1 MQNNSNELVTNNF
14 YKPSEILGI
23 LRNHLATGQVNQR
36 VVCLRGIYF
45 KGTYINQYFH
55 TATDRLVDESTSD
68 ELSISMPLN
77 IREGLENGNVL
88 TVHGILDRSITNKG
102 LIQIILKVTE
112 VEMIKEVAVSE
123 DEIKRTELR
132 RIKSEKGFKN
142 VDNILESLLY
152 QDKRPQVA
160 LVYAETSI
168 TNEDFEKG
176 VQAARTHIDFKE
188 HRVSF
193 AKTKTFSQTLR
204 QLDAMNYD
212 VIAIIRGG
220 GAGLEALDEVE
231 LLETLVNI
239 NTAWMYGAGHEGEKL
254 FILNIADKAIAIPHA
269 LGTYFRD
276 ITDGVVE
283 KRNNSRA
290 ALVKEVEGQFKKQI
304 EDSNK
309 KNQELTKHLEA
320 LQKQNKEQ
328 TEESSKQI
336 AALTKAQQEAQLQS
350 KVQIEALQKQNKE
363 QSEESSKQIASLSK
377 AQKEAQEQLKLQT
390 EALKK
395 ANEEAQK
402 LVKTQTE
409 SIQKANEEAQKQL
422 KVQIETANKQNKE
435 LHENLAKI
443 TKQYEETQKQNKLNS
458 DSMQKQLTG
467 LQEDLKKSNENNL
480 IQTKNF
486 GENIAKVTAQNSQ
499 LSKELAAANN
509 KVNALTNNNSGKVP
523 GWIVIVLIIVLICCV
538 IGLLI

>member
-1 MQNNSNELVTNNF
+1 MTQNKDMPTSSNNIPSPANLF
-14 YKPSEILGI
+14 RPSEIIGI

-45 KGTYINQYFH
+45 KGSYVNQYFH

-68 ELSISMPLN
+68 ELSLSMPLN
-77 IREGLENGNVL
+77 LRDDLENGNVI

-102 LIQIILKVTE
+102 LIQIVLKVTE
-112 VEMIKEVAVSE
+112 VEKIKELAVSE

-142 VDNILESLLY
+142 VDSLLESLLY
-152 QDKRPQVA
+152 QDKRPQIA

-168 TNEDFEKG
+168 TNDDFEKG

-188 HRVSF
+188 YRVSF
-193 AKTKTFSQTLR
+193 AKTKAFCQTLK

-231 LLETLVNI
+231 LLETLVNM

-276 ITDGVVE
+276 ITDGVVQ

-309 KNQELTKHLEA
+309 KNQELTKQLEA
-320 LQKQNKEQ
+320 LQKQNKAQ
-328 TEESSKQI
+328 TEASNKKIEE
-336 AALTKAQQEAQLQS
+336 LTKAQKEHEKVVKAMAEQHKKATEEANKLHKTQN
-350 KVQIEALQKQNKE
+350 ETLQKANTQ
-363 QSEESSKQIASLSK
+363 L
-377 AQKEAQEQLKLQT
+377 QEQLKTQGKTLTDLQ
-390 EALKK
+390 EQQKK
-395 ANEEAQK
+395 QQGEFNKSLGQM
-402 LVKTQTE
+402 Q
-409 SIQKANEEAQKQL
+409 
-422 KVQIETANKQNKE
+422 ETNK
-435 LHENLAKI
+435 
-443 TKQYEETQKQNKLNS
+443 
-458 DSMQKQLTG
+458 G
-467 LQEDLKKSNENNL
+467 LQASVTKMTNEL
-480 IQTKNF
+480 MT
-486 GENIAKVTAQNSQ
+486 AKQRVTELESQ
-499 LSKELAAANN
+499 KPS
-509 KVNALTNNNSGKVP
+509 NSGYIIA
-523 GWIVIVLIIVLICCV
+523 IVVLILLAI
-538 IGLLI
+538 IGFIL

>member
-1 MQNNSNELVTNNF
+1 MSNLDNTNTPAPANLF
-14 YKPSEILGI
+14 KPSEIIGI

-45 KGTYINQYFH
+45 KGSYVNQYYH

-68 ELSISMPLN
+68 ELSLSMPLN
-77 IREGLENGNVL
+77 LRDDLENGNVI

-102 LIQIILKVTE
+102 LIQIVLKVTE
-112 VEMIKEVAVSE
+112 VEKIKELAVSE

-142 VDNILESLLY
+142 VDSLLESLLY
-152 QDKRPQVA
+152 QDKRPQIA

-168 TNEDFEKG
+168 TNDDFEKG

-188 HRVSF
+188 YRVSF
-193 AKTKTFSQTLR
+193 AKTKAFCQTLK
-204 QLDAMNYD
+204 QLDTMNYD

-231 LLETLVNI
+231 LLETLVNM

-276 ITDGVVE
+276 ITDGVVQ

-309 KNQELTKHLEA
+309 KNQELTKQLEA
-320 LQKQNKEQ
+320 LQKQNKAQ
-328 TEESSKQI
+328 TEASNKKIEE
-336 AALTKAQQEAQLQS
+336 LTKAQKEHEKVVKAMAEQHKKATEEANKLHKTQN
-350 KVQIEALQKQNKE
+350 ETLQKANTQ
-363 QSEESSKQIASLSK
+363 L
-377 AQKEAQEQLKLQT
+377 QEQLKTQGKTLTDLQEQT
-390 EALKK
+390 KKQQEEMNKSLGKMQEANNLLQKNLAAITTQNTESLKQLAQAKEHAKDLEHKLSEALNKNGGNRNVWMIISII
-395 ANEEAQK
+395 AIIL
-402 LVKTQTE
+402 LVISFFIK
-409 SIQKANEEAQKQL
+409 
-422 KVQIETANKQNKE
+422 
-435 LHENLAKI
+435 
-443 TKQYEETQKQNKLNS
+443 
-458 DSMQKQLTG
+458 
-467 LQEDLKKSNENNL
+467 
-480 IQTKNF
+480 
-486 GENIAKVTAQNSQ
+486 
-499 LSKELAAANN
+499 
-509 KVNALTNNNSGKVP
+509 
-523 GWIVIVLIIVLICCV
+523 
-538 IGLLI
+538 

>member
-1 MQNNSNELVTNNF
+1 MDGITKTNQNNIANLF
-14 YKPSEILGI
+14 RPSEIIGI

-45 KGTYINQYFH
+45 KGSYVNQYFH

-68 ELSISMPLN
+68 ELTLSMPLN
-77 IREGLENGNVL
+77 LRDDLENGNVI

-102 LIQIILKVTE
+102 LIQIVLKVSE
-112 VEMIKEVAVSE
+112 VEKLKDLAVSE

-132 RIKSEKGFKN
+132 RIKSERGFKN
-142 VDNILESLLY
+142 VDSLLESLLY
-152 QDKRPQVA
+152 QDKRPQIA

-168 TNEDFEKG
+168 TNDDFEKG

-188 HRVSF
+188 YRVSF
-193 AKTKTFSQTLR
+193 AKTKAFCQTLK

-231 LLETLVNI
+231 LLETLVNM

-276 ITDGVVE
+276 ITDGVVQ

-309 KNQELTKHLEA
+309 KNQELTKQLEA
-320 LQKQNKEQ
+320 LQKQNKAQ
-328 TEESSKQI
+328 TDASNKKIEE
-336 AALTKAQQEAQLQS
+336 LTKAQKEHE
-350 KVQIEALQKQNKE
+350 KVVKAMTE
-363 QSEESSKQIASLSK
+363 QH
-377 AQKEAQEQLKLQT
+377 
-390 EALKK
+390 KK
-395 ANEEAQK
+395 ATEEANK
-402 LVKTQTE
+402 LHKTQNETL
-409 SIQKANEEAQKQL
+409 QKANTQLQVQL
-422 KVQIETANKQNKE
+422 KTFNRSSGTNEETARRNE
-435 LHENLAKI
+435 
-443 TKQYEETQKQNKLNS
+443 
-458 DSMQKQLTG
+458 
-467 LQEDLKKSNENNL
+467 QES
-480 IQTKNF
+480 
-486 GENIAKVTAQNSQ
+486 
-499 LSKELAAANN
+499 
-509 KVNALTNNNSGKVP
+509 
-523 GWIVIVLIIVLICCV
+523 W
-538 IGLLI
+538 

>member
-1 MQNNSNELVTNNF
+1 MTHNKDMPTSSNNIPSPANLF
-14 YKPSEILGI
+14 RPSEIIGI

-45 KGTYINQYFH
+45 KGSYVNQYFH

-68 ELSISMPLN
+68 ELSLSMPLN
-77 IREGLENGNVL
+77 LRDDLENGNVI

-102 LIQIILKVTE
+102 LIQIVLKVTE
-112 VEMIKEVAVSE
+112 VEKIKELAVSE

-142 VDNILESLLY
+142 VDSLLESLLY
-152 QDKRPQVA
+152 QDKRPQIA

-168 TNEDFEKG
+168 TNDDFEKG

-188 HRVSF
+188 YRVSF
-193 AKTKTFSQTLR
+193 AKTKAFCQTLK

-231 LLETLVNI
+231 LLETLVNM

-276 ITDGVVE
+276 ITDGVVQ

-309 KNQELTKHLEA
+309 KNQELTKQLEA
-320 LQKQNKEQ
+320 LQKQNKAQ
-328 TEESSKQI
+328 TEASNKKIEE
-336 AALTKAQQEAQLQS
+336 LTKAQKEHEKVVKAMAEQHKKATEEANKLHKTQN
-350 KVQIEALQKQNKE
+350 ETLQKANTQ
-363 QSEESSKQIASLSK
+363 L
-377 AQKEAQEQLKLQT
+377 QEQLKTQGKTLTDLQ
-390 EALKK
+390 EQQKK
-395 ANEEAQK
+395 QQGEFNKSLGQM
-402 LVKTQTE
+402 Q
-409 SIQKANEEAQKQL
+409 
-422 KVQIETANKQNKE
+422 ETNK
-435 LHENLAKI
+435 
-443 TKQYEETQKQNKLNS
+443 
-458 DSMQKQLTG
+458 G
-467 LQEDLKKSNENNL
+467 LQASVTKMTNEL
-480 IQTKNF
+480 MT
-486 GENIAKVTAQNSQ
+486 AKQRVIELESQ
-499 LSKELAAANN
+499 KPS
-509 KVNALTNNNSGKVP
+509 NSGYIIA
-523 GWIVIVLIIVLICCV
+523 IVVLILLAI
-538 IGLLI
+538 IGFIL

>member
-1 MQNNSNELVTNNF
+1 MTQNKDMPTSSNNIPSPANLF
-14 YKPSEILGI
+14 RPSEIIGI

-45 KGTYINQYFH
+45 KGSYVNQYFH

-68 ELSISMPLN
+68 ELSLSMPLN
-77 IREGLENGNVL
+77 LRDDLENGNVI

-102 LIQIILKVTE
+102 LIQIVLKVTE
-112 VEMIKEVAVSE
+112 VEKIKELAVSE

-142 VDNILESLLY
+142 VDSLLESLLY
-152 QDKRPQVA
+152 QDKRPQIA

-168 TNEDFEKG
+168 TNDDFEKG

-188 HRVSF
+188 YRVSF
-193 AKTKTFSQTLR
+193 AKTKAFCQTLK

-231 LLETLVNI
+231 LLETLVNM

-276 ITDGVVE
+276 ITDGVVQ

-309 KNQELTKHLEA
+309 KNQELTKQLEA
-320 LQKQNKEQ
+320 LQKQNKAQ
-328 TEESSKQI
+328 TEASNKKIEE
-336 AALTKAQQEAQLQS
+336 LTKAQKEHEKVAKAMAEQHKKATEEANKLHKTQN
-350 KVQIEALQKQNKE
+350 ETLQKANTQ
-363 QSEESSKQIASLSK
+363 L
-377 AQKEAQEQLKLQT
+377 QEQLKTQGKTLTDLQ
-390 EALKK
+390 EQQKK
-395 ANEEAQK
+395 QQGEFNKSLGQM
-402 LVKTQTE
+402 Q
-409 SIQKANEEAQKQL
+409 
-422 KVQIETANKQNKE
+422 ETNK
-435 LHENLAKI
+435 
-443 TKQYEETQKQNKLNS
+443 
-458 DSMQKQLTG
+458 G
-467 LQEDLKKSNENNL
+467 LQASVTKMTNEL
-480 IQTKNF
+480 MT
-486 GENIAKVTAQNSQ
+486 AKQRVTELESQ
-499 LSKELAAANN
+499 KPS
-509 KVNALTNNNSGKVP
+509 NSGYIIA
-523 GWIVIVLIIVLICCV
+523 IVVLILLAI
-538 IGLLI
+538 IGFIL

>member
-1 MQNNSNELVTNNF
+1 MTRNKAMPTSSNNIPVPANLF
-14 YKPSEILGI
+14 RPSEIIGI

-45 KGTYINQYFH
+45 KGSYVNQYYH

-68 ELSISMPLN
+68 ELSLLMPLN
-77 IREGLENGNVL
+77 LRDDLENGNVI
-88 TVHGILDRSITNKG
+88 TVHGVLDRSITNKG
-102 LIQIILKVTE
+102 LIQIVMKVTE
-112 VEMIKEVAVSE
+112 VEKIKELAVSE

-132 RIKSEKGFKN
+132 RVKSEKGFKN
-142 VDNILESLLY
+142 VDSLLESLLY

-168 TNEDFEKG
+168 TNDDFEKG

-188 HRVSF
+188 YRVSF
-193 AKTKTFSQTLR
+193 AKTKTFCQTLK

-231 LLETLVNI
+231 LLETLVNL

-276 ITDGVVE
+276 ITDGVVQ

-309 KNQELTKHLEA
+309 KNQELTKQLEA
-320 LQKQNKEQ
+320 LQKQNKAQ
-328 TEESSKQI
+328 TEASNKKIEE
-336 AALTKAQQEAQLQS
+336 LTKAQKEHEKVVKAMAEQHKKATEEANKLHKTQN
-350 KVQIEALQKQNKE
+350 ETLQKANTQ
-363 QSEESSKQIASLSK
+363 L
-377 AQKEAQEQLKLQT
+377 QEQLKTQGKTLTDLQ
-390 EALKK
+390 EQQKK
-395 ANEEAQK
+395 QQGEFNKSLGQM
-402 LVKTQTE
+402 Q
-409 SIQKANEEAQKQL
+409 
-422 KVQIETANKQNKE
+422 ETNK
-435 LHENLAKI
+435 
-443 TKQYEETQKQNKLNS
+443 
-458 DSMQKQLTG
+458 G
-467 LQEDLKKSNENNL
+467 LQASVTKMTNEL
-480 IQTKNF
+480 MT
-486 GENIAKVTAQNSQ
+486 AKQRVTELESQ
-499 LSKELAAANN
+499 KPS
-509 KVNALTNNNSGKVP
+509 NSGYIIA
-523 GWIVIVLIIVLICCV
+523 IVVLILLAI
-538 IGLLI
+538 IGFIL